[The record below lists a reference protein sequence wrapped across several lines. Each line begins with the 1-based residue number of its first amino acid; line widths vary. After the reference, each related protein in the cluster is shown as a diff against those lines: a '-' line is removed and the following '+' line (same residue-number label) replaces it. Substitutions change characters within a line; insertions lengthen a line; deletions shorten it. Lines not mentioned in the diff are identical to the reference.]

1 VDAAPIVGV
10 TFPAP
15 PEQRLII
22 EEALRKGARVK
33 FVAGQEAAARA
44 RVLGEAEAVLAWRW
58 SAEIRSEERPILRR
72 LRFVQLISAGADGL
86 PFGEIP
92 PGVAV
97 AGNVGA
103 YAEPM
108 AEHVLAMAL
117 ALAKRLP
124 ERHAEMARG
133 EFNSYAPSTSLDG
146 AVCGILGYG
155 GIGRAVARLMRA
167 LGSRIHAINTTG
179 RAEEGVERS
188 GTLDDLDAVLGAADV
203 LVICLPLTVRTR
215 GLIGARELG
224 LMKPDAILV
233 NVARGAIV
241 DEGALYE
248 HLRRSAEFRAGLD
261 VWWHE
266 PADGGF
272 RTDHPFF
279 ELPNFLGSPHNS
291 AIVPGVLETAAR
303 RAAENVGRY
312 LRGELFT
319 GLMRR
324 EDYEEAST

>member
-1 VDAAPIVGV
+1 MDAAPIVGV

-72 LRFVQLISAGADGL
+72 LRFLQLISAGADGL

-155 GIGRAVARLMRA
+155 GIGRAVARLMR
-167 LGSRIHAINTTG
+167 G
-179 RAEEGVERS
+179 R
-188 GTLDDLDAVLGAADV
+188 
-203 LVICLPLTVRTR
+203 
-215 GLIGARELG
+215 
-224 LMKPDAILV
+224 
-233 NVARGAIV
+233 
-241 DEGALYE
+241 
-248 HLRRSAEFRAGLD
+248 
-261 VWWHE
+261 
-266 PADGGF
+266 
-272 RTDHPFF
+272 
-279 ELPNFLGSPHNS
+279 
-291 AIVPGVLETAAR
+291 
-303 RAAENVGRY
+303 
-312 LRGELFT
+312 
-319 GLMRR
+319 
-324 EDYEEAST
+324 